1 MLKLRNTKKKY
12 YEEQMKKNVLL
23 SISSTQQ
30 FEGCEP
36 EHIDLMTEAKLYER
50 NGKYYITYEES
61 ELTGLEGTR
70 TMLKM
75 DGATV
80 SMIRTGAYPSELLFA
95 EDQRHVGLYQTDFGA
110 LTISTHTRRL
120 ENTIRADG
128 GQLAIEY
135 TVEVD
140 NSMVGEHQFRMTVVP
155 AAEDRDSD

>member
-1 MLKLRNTKKKY
+1 
-12 YEEQMKKNVLL
+12 
-23 SISSTQQ
+23 
-30 FEGCEP
+30 
-36 EHIDLMTEAKLYER
+36 
-50 NGKYYITYEES
+50 
-61 ELTGLEGTR
+61 
-70 TMLKM
+70 MLKM

-80 SMIRTGAYPSELLFA
+80 SMIRTGTYPSELLFA
-95 EDQRHVGLYQTDFGA
+95 EDQRHVGLYQTDFGS

-120 ENTIRADG
+120 ENTIGTDG

>member
-1 MLKLRNTKKKY
+1 MEKDVVISIKGMQN
-12 YEEQMKKNVLL
+12 YEDSDPDTIELV
-23 SISSTQQ
+23 T
-30 FEGCEP
+30 EGRLTR
-36 EHIDLMTEAKLYER
+36 DER
-50 NGKYYITYEES
+50 GYTLTYQES

-80 SMIRTGAYPSELLFA
+80 SIIRTGTYPSELLFA

-120 ENTIRADG
+120 ENTIGADG

-140 NSMVGEHQFRMTVVP
+140 NSMVGEH
-155 AAEDRDSD
+155 A